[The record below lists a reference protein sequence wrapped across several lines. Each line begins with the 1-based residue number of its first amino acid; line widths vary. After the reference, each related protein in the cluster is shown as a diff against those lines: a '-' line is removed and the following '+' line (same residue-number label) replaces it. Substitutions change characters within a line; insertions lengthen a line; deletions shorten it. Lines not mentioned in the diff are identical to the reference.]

1 MTEYGM
7 FAKEL
12 SLNLDINTNTLRRWA
27 IELEEHGYKF
37 SRNEKNQRI
46 YYERD
51 ILALSDF
58 QKIIEKTQSLENTAK
73 AVVSKVNDK
82 KNAETMLG
90 VIEDSKDK
98 IVFSKE
104 ELDDLINR
112 VADEAVERAAEHLSQ
127 KFMDVIEQRD
137 RKLMH
142 NLTQTMEQK
151 QLEVAAATEEDK
163 KGFFSLFFKKKNRK
177 SDES

>member
-1 MTEYGM
+1 
-7 FAKEL
+7 
-12 SLNLDINTNTLRRWA
+12 
-27 IELEEHGYKF
+27 
-37 SRNEKNQRI
+37 
-46 YYERD
+46 
-51 ILALSDF
+51 
-58 QKIIEKTQSLENTAK
+58 
-73 AVVSKVNDK
+73 
-82 KNAETMLG
+82 MLG

-127 KFMDVIEQRD
+127 KIMDVIEQRD

-151 QLEVAAATEEDK
+151 QLEVAATTEKEK
-163 KGFFSLFFKKKNRK
+163 PGFFARLFKKR
-177 SDES
+177 

>member
-27 IELEEHGYKF
+27 IELEEQGYEF
-37 SRNEKNQRI
+37 SRNDKNQRV

-58 QKIIEKTQSLENTAK
+58 QKIIGKTQSLENTAK

-82 KNAETMLG
+82 KNAEKMLG

-104 ELDDLINR
+104 ELDDLINK
-112 VADEAVERAAEHLSQ
+112 VADEAAERTAEHLSR

-137 RKLMH
+137 RKLIH
-142 NLTQTMEQK
+142 NLAQTMEQK
-151 QLEVAAATEEDK
+151 QLEVAATIEEEK
-163 KGFFSLFFKKKNRK
+163 PGLFARLFKKR
-177 SDES
+177 

>member
-12 SLNLDINTNTLRRWA
+12 ALNLDINTNTLRRWA
-27 IELEEHGYKF
+27 IELEEQGYEF
-37 SRNEKNQRI
+37 SRNDKNQRI

-51 ILALSDF
+51 IVALSDF
-58 QKIIEKTQSLENTAK
+58 QRIIEKTQSLENTAK

-82 KNAETMLG
+82 KNAEKMLG
-90 VIEDSKDK
+90 VIEDSKNN

-104 ELDDLINR
+104 ELDDLINK
-112 VADEAVERAAEHLSQ
+112 VADEAVERAAEHLSR
-127 KFMDVIEQRD
+127 KFIDVIEQRD
-137 RKLMH
+137 RKLIY

-151 QLEVAAATEEDK
+151 QLEVAVANEEEK
-163 KGFFSLFFKKKNRK
+163 PGLFARFFKKR
-177 SDES
+177 

>member
-27 IELEEHGYKF
+27 IELEEQGYEF
-37 SRNEKNQRI
+37 SRNDKNQRV

-73 AVVSKVNDK
+73 AVVTKVNDK
-82 KNAETMLG
+82 KNAEKMLG

-112 VADEAVERAAEHLSQ
+112 VADEAVERAAEHLSR

-137 RKLMH
+137 RKLIN

-151 QLEVAAATEEDK
+151 QLEVAAALEEEK
-163 KGFFSLFFKKKNRK
+163 PGFIARFFKKR
-177 SDES
+177 

>member
-12 SLNLDINTNTLRRWA
+12 ALNLEINTNTLRRWA
-27 IELEEHGYKF
+27 IELEEQGYEF
-37 SRNEKNQRI
+37 SRNDKNQRI

-51 ILALSDF
+51 IVALSSF

-82 KNAETMLG
+82 KNAEKMLS
-90 VIEDSKDK
+90 VIEVDKDK
-98 IVFSKE
+98 IVLSKE
-104 ELDDLINR
+104 ELDELINK
-112 VADEAVERAAEHLSQ
+112 VANEAVERAAEQFSR

-137 RKLMH
+137 RKLIH
-142 NLTQTMEQK
+142 NLTETMEQK
-151 QLEVAAATEEDK
+151 RLEVAATTVEEK
-163 KGFFSLFFKKKNRK
+163 PGFFSRLFKKH
-177 SDES
+177 

>member
-27 IELEEHGYKF
+27 IELEEQGYEF
-37 SRNEKNQRI
+37 SRNDKNQRI

-51 ILALSDF
+51 MLALSDF

-82 KNAETMLG
+82 KNAEKMLS
-90 VIEDSKDK
+90 VIEDRKDK

-112 VADEAVERAAEHLSQ
+112 VADEAVERAAEHISR

-137 RKLMH
+137 RKLIH

-151 QLEVAAATEEDK
+151 QLEVAAALEEEK
-163 KGFFSLFFKKKNRK
+163 SGLFARFFKKR
-177 SDES
+177 